1 VTELGLAIGDPL
13 PVRLVDGTE
22 IAAKVEGVF
31 DSDAVFSNYV
41 VSRDMFSDSTA
52 SLFDNF
58 VYIDARDGVD
68 IATVKSAIAAISTD
82 LGIGTLQTKD
92 EFIDAQAASINQ
104 ILALIYA
111 LLGLSIIIAIVGI
124 VITLL
129 LSVFERRREIGLL
142 RAVGMTKSQVRT
154 TVRWESVI
162 TSLFGAVSGVVLGIV
177 IGLFVVATLSDSG
190 ISGFTLPVTGTIAI
204 LVISFF
210 LGVVAAIYPAWRA
223 TKVDVV
229 TAIASN

>member
-1 VTELGLAIGDPL
+1 
-13 PVRLVDGTE
+13 
-22 IAAKVEGVF
+22 
-31 DSDAVFSNYV
+31 
-41 VSRDMFSDSTA
+41 
-52 SLFDNF
+52 
-58 VYIDARDGVD
+58 
-68 IATVKSAIAAISTD
+68 
-82 LGIGTLQTKD
+82 
-92 EFIDAQAASINQ
+92 
-104 ILALIYA
+104 
-111 LLGLSIIIAIVGI
+111 
-124 VITLL
+124 
-129 LSVFERRREIGLL
+129 
-142 RAVGMTKSQVRT
+142 MTKSQVRT